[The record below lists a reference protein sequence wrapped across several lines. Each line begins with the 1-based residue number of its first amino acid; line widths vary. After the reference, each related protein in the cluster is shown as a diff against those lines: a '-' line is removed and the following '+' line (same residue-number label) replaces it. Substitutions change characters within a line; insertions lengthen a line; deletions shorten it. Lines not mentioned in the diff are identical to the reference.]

1 MEECSGWKNLHQ
13 SKWVF
18 FFLAISELF
27 FGLLFGCF
35 YFFIFFLGKWTA
47 MRTFRVQPRILVYTR
62 EEIVSSLTGC
72 DGIRSIWRLSTE
84 ILLGEEDPNFSYSST
99 ASWVRNY
106 RQHIQQRNTTRSNS
120 WHPRFHFFSFSHSH
134 TLIIIR
140 FFIHPQELF
149 VYVCMSSSSILLR
162 LLFDFLSSFSRF
174 QLPFFIS
181 RWHNGGRQF
190 LLLLFPRTK
199 EKKNSENEKKSR
211 CNNRKK
217 SFCIIFI
224 WAHVFPIGYAP
235 MIPDVPKIDKLKH
248 ASCGNWFTC
257 SSNRLQYKPKEC
269 CLD

>member
-1 MEECSGWKNLHQ
+1 MLRLKEFTPVQVSIFFL
-13 SKWVF
+13 SDKWVVFLFIFGFFLFIF
-18 FFLAISELF
+18 FFLKVDRDAHVSRPTAH
-27 FGLLFGCF
+27 FGLYQRGNCIEFDG
-35 YFFIFFLGKWTA
+35 
-47 MRTFRVQPRILVYTR
+47 MRRQPFNLAIVYR
-62 EEIVSSLTGC
+62 DIV
-72 DGIRSIWRLSTE
+72 RRRRPE
-84 ILLGEEDPNFSYSST
+84 FSYSST

-199 EKKNSENEKKSR
+199 KKIEK
-211 CNNRKK
+211 
-217 SFCIIFI
+217 
-224 WAHVFPIGYAP
+224 W
-235 MIPDVPKIDKLKH
+235 
-248 ASCGNWFTC
+248 
-257 SSNRLQYKPKEC
+257 KEESM
-269 CLD
+269 